1 MRLSTSWMYQ
11 QSVNNMLAQQSSLN
25 NTENQ
30 VSSGQRI
37 NVASDDP
44 AGAGQVVTL
53 NHIIAQNT
61 QYTTNINS
69 ATTSLNAESSA
80 LSSINTV
87 LTTARTLALQAING
101 TMSSSDLSS
110 IASQL
115 SQIRDQVVQLGNSTD
130 ANGNALFAGTS
141 NTKSP
146 FQIGAN
152 GTVTYQGNSQQQHT
166 SVGSGLQI
174 ATNDSGAGLFM
185 SVPTGNGT
193 FQASAGSSNTGT
205 LVVGENSV
213 TDLAAWNSSAATSG
227 GGYTITFGA
236 NGAWS
241 ATDANGN
248 PVVDSSGN
256 PVTGTYTDGG
266 TISFNGMSI
275 TMDGTPS
282 SGDTVSVKA
291 GGTQDVFTTLTNMIN
306 TLQSGGSDTDVTNQ
320 LNRAIESLDQ
330 TQNSISNV
338 QVAVGGRLD
347 TLQQQSTTYSDL
359 NVTYQTALSDVQNV
373 DAYTAISNLSLQQ
386 TALQASQQLFA
397 QVKSMSLFNY
407 IK

>member
-11 QSVNNMLAQQSSLN
+11 QSVNNMLAQQSALSI
-25 NTENQ
+25 TENQ

-44 AGAGQVVTL
+44 AGAGQVVSL
-53 NHIIAQNT
+53 NHVIAANT
-61 QYTTNINS
+61 QYTSNINN
-69 ATTSLNAESSA
+69 ATTSLNAESST

-101 TMSSSDLSS
+101 TMSNSDLNS
-110 IASQL
+110 IASQI
-115 SQIRDQVVQLGNSTD
+115 SQIRQQVVQLANGTD

-141 NTKSP
+141 SATP
-146 FQIGAN
+146 FQVGAN
-152 GTVTYQGNSQQQHT
+152 GTVTYQGNGQQQHT

-185 SVPTGNGT
+185 NIPTGNGT

-205 LVVGENSV
+205 LVVGANSV
-213 TDLAAWNSSAATSG
+213 SDLSAWNSSVASSG

-236 NGAWS
+236 GGSWS
-241 ATDANGN
+241 ATNANGDA
-248 PVVDSSGN
+248 VLDSSGN
-256 PVTGTYTDGG
+256 PVTGTYTDDGS
-266 TISFNGMSI
+266 ISFNGMSI
-275 TMDGTPS
+275 SMDGTPS
-282 SGDTVSVKA
+282 AGDTVSVQA
-291 GGTQDVFTTLTNMIN
+291 GGTQDIFSTLTNMIN
-306 TLQSGGSDTDVTNQ
+306 ALQSGGSSTQITNA
-320 LNRAIESLDQ
+320 LNRQVESLDQ

-347 TLQQQSTTYSDL
+347 TLQQQSSTYSDL

-397 QVKSMSLFNY
+397 QVKSMSLFDY
-407 IK
+407 LK